1 LDSLPEFRP
10 CFSDWPPRES
20 DMPAGETDYVLGTH
34 DEEVA
39 RLGLQHRVWR
49 PVTSD
54 CWRRA
59 GITNG
64 SRVLDVGAGPG
75 YATVDL
81 AEIVGPTGEV
91 FAVERSARFLEV
103 ARRACAARGLSQVR
117 FLEADLMETEIEPLN
132 FDFAWCRWVASF
144 VASPARLI
152 ANIAGALR
160 TGGLAIFHEYSH
172 YETFQFAPRRPAL
185 EEFSEKVMTS
195 WKAAGGEP
203 NVAVR
208 FPELLH
214 DAGFEIIEAN
224 PRVLTISPASYV
236 WQWPA
241 SFIEINLARLRELG
255 HATEEWT
262 ESVRRQ
268 FKEAEADPRTL
279 FTTPLFLEVIARRG

>member
-1 LDSLPEFRP
+1 
-10 CFSDWPPRES
+10 
-20 DMPAGETDYVLGTH
+20 MPDAGETDYVLGTH

-49 PVTSD
+49 PAASE

-59 GITNG
+59 GITIG
-64 SRVLDVGAGPG
+64 SRVLDVGCGPG

-81 AEIVGPTGEV
+81 AEIVGPSGEV

-103 ARRACAARGLSQVR
+103 ARRACAARGLTQVR
-117 FLEADLMETEIEPLN
+117 FREADVIEDEIGALN

-160 TGGLAIFHEYSH
+160 RGGVAIFHEYSH

-185 EEFSEKVMTS
+185 EMFSDKVTAS
-195 WKAAGGEP
+195 WRGAGGEP
-203 NVAVR
+203 NVAVE
-208 FPELLH
+208 FPVLLH
-214 DAGFEIIEAN
+214 DAGLEIVEVQ
-224 PRVLTISPASYV
+224 PRILTISPSSYV

-241 SFIEINLARLRELG
+241 SFIEINLDRLRELG

-262 ESVRRQ
+262 ESVRRE

-279 FTTPLFLEVIARRG
+279 FTTPLFLEIIARRI